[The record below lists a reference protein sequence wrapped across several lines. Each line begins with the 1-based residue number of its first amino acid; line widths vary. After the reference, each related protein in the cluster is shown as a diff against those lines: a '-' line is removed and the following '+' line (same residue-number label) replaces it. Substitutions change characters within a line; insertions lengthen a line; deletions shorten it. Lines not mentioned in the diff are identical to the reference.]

1 MRALTIGVRPASM
14 RTFYD
19 LDGCQ
24 CVYQSLP
31 FFGLRGLAGHLSIPG
46 ADYGFGFP
54 QFWWKILRIEFQDQ
68 ILKQFLP
75 ARIFQFLIHTLVPA
89 IQNEV
94 TGHAFYCEQ
103 RPARF
108 PPGKRRVTI

>member
-75 ARIFQFLIHTLVPA
+75 ARIFQFLIHTWCLQFRTKGQAMHFIVSSDG
-89 IQNEV
+89 Q
-94 TGHAFYCEQ
+94 GS
-103 RPARF
+103 
-108 PPGKRRVTI
+108 RRVNAE